1 MATQPFIDIYS
12 PHRQDRVRRDY
23 VVFQREEQDIEEEE
37 VVCSGGSGAS
47 AFTILNFILSS
58 ISLAANAVSNTNSNS
73 NNNNNN
79 NNDNN
84 NNDNN
89 VNVAN
94 NNNLVGNVNQVM
106 FLPAIGRR
114 RRSSFNP
121 AEFIKTR
128 RTFRRGS
135 KSILVRSAAHSRLA
149 IAAMRTFVELEGC
162 GRSSPC
168 RASVICAQWKSGE
181 SDLIAQ
187 HLLEGSVRYFNLSAI
202 QC

>member
-1 MATQPFIDIYS
+1 MAPESFNDNYS
-12 PHRQDRVRRDY
+12 LPRQVRVRVRRDY

-37 VVCSGGSGAS
+37 FCSGGSGAS

-106 FLPAIGRR
+106 FLPAIGKRR
-114 RRSSFNP
+114 RRRWS
-121 AEFIKTR
+121 KTDEPDV
-128 RTFRRGS
+128 RTFHRGS
-135 KSILVRSAAHSRLA
+135 LLARSAAHSHLA

-162 GRSSPC
+162 GSSSSC
-168 RASVICAQWKSGE
+168 RTSVICAQWKSWE
-181 SDLIAQ
+181 SDPISQ
-187 HLLEGSVRYFNLSAI
+187 HLSEGSVRYFNLSSI